1 MMAGRNARS
10 QSSQNDPEAA
20 EQCPDQQHWLSG
32 INYQR
37 DGLISWRNH
46 VACVLRDVPVEK
58 VGDGL
63 VQAIAAM
70 EILTTA
76 AIHDQYEI
84 DPDGFAGFGFSEW
97 LPFWQEHFRHWHD
110 PVRVVLGNLCQSSDA
125 RKFADVLSAVDGE
138 VLLDFLLP
146 PCCHQATLNHSLSVT
161 RRRAAI
167 PFPLG
172 LCSQPGERM
181 IERLYR
187 ALYDRFTGTAPFATQ
202 PVPEVVALQINHD
215 RLCPAHPAETAER
228 GGAAQS
234 DKSRGA
240 EK

>member
-1 MMAGRNARS
+1 MARRNARS
-10 QSSQNDPEAA
+10 QSSQNEPEAA
-20 EQCPDQQHWLSG
+20 KQCPDEQHWLSG

-46 VACVLRDVPVEK
+46 VAYVLREVPVEQ

-63 VQAIAAM
+63 VQALSAM

-84 DPDGFAGFGFSEW
+84 DPDGFSDFGFSDW
-97 LPFWQEHFRHWHD
+97 LPYWQEHFRNWHD
-110 PVRVVLGNLCQSSDA
+110 PVRVMLGNLCQSPDA

-138 VLLDFLLP
+138 VLLEFLLP
-146 PCCHQATLNHSLSVT
+146 PCCHQANLNYAL
-161 RRRAAI
+161 RDIRPQAAI

-172 LCSQPGERM
+172 LCCQAGERM

-187 ALYDRFTGTAPFATQ
+187 ALYDRFSGTAPFATQ

-215 RLCPAHPAETAER
+215 RLCPAHSEETAER
-228 GGAAQS
+228 GGGAQF
-234 DKSRGA
+234 DKFRGE